1 MTLPFI
7 SGFLGPVYQSDPERG
22 KAVPILVAPT
32 AFHSMAYSE
41 GEVATARAAG
51 KAKTIM
57 RLCGCRAVD
66 EIDKDILF

>member
-1 MTLPFI
+1 M
-7 SGFLGPVYQSDPERG
+7 
-22 KAVPILVAPT
+22 PILVAPT